1 MKKTSFSLALVA
13 LLVLAAC
20 TSPTPVSETQP
31 SASDQVATMVAGT
44 LQALSTNTPVAVTP
58 GPSAELLPHA
68 LYYLGNNGMSNIAQ
82 VYRLE
87 RDGKTITQLTS
98 EPNCKGVAGYDVSLV
113 DGTLAFIA
121 DNQLA
126 LANAD
131 GSNRRVLVEGDP
143 GTVENDP
150 CSFKDPLSNPVFSP
164 DGQTIAYARGGLNLY
179 DLSTGVSRLAL
190 EDEPGGY
197 GFVVETHSPVDFS
210 PDGTKLVVQ
219 VGQWEAP
226 PAYAIYTPET
236 GALVQASP
244 RGGSFCCGGPTWSP
258 DGSSFYDAVSEPM
271 YAYGTGEIWQ
281 VDASTGAITA
291 LIPFDPNS
299 ETMSVPDAP
308 YLAPDGQLYYFFGD
322 YNVDSGY
329 RQAPVLQ
336 LVRSA
341 PDGVTG
347 RTVLRDENFV
357 FMNEAL
363 WAPDASF
370 VIVATAPTRDWRE
383 GGILEL
389 YPTDGQKSA
398 VWLAPFGQELKWGP

>member
-1 MKKTSFSLALVA
+1 M
-13 LLVLAAC
+13 
-20 TSPTPVSETQP
+20 
-31 SASDQVATMVAGT
+31 
-44 LQALSTNTPVAVTP
+44 
-58 GPSAELLPHA
+58 
-68 LYYLGNNGMSNIAQ
+68 
-82 VYRLE
+82 
-87 RDGKTITQLTS
+87 
-98 EPNCKGVAGYDVSLV
+98 
-113 DGTLAFIA
+113 DGTLTFIA
-121 DNQLA
+121 DNQLL
-126 LANAD
+126 LADAD
-131 GSNRRVLVEGDP
+131 GSNRRVLVEGDRST
-143 GTVENDP
+143 GGDP
-150 CSFKDPLSNPVFSP
+150 CSFENPLSNPVFSP
-164 DGQTIAYARGGLNLY
+164 EGRTIAYARGGLNLF
-179 DLSTGVSRLAL
+179 DVATGISRLAI
-190 EDEPGGY
+190 EDPPGGY
-197 GFVVETHSPVDFS
+197 GFVVEAHLPVDFS
-210 PDGTKLVVQ
+210 PDGTKLVVE

-244 RGGSFCCGGPTWSP
+244 GGGSFCCGGPTWSP
-258 DGSSFYDAVSEPM
+258 DGSSFYDAISHPM
-271 YAYGTGEIWQ
+271 YAYGTGEIWR

-308 YLAPDGQLYYFFGD
+308 YLAPDGQLYYFFGE

-341 PDGVTG
+341 PDGETG

-370 VIVATAPTRDWRE
+370 VIVATAPARDWRE

-389 YPTDGQKSA
+389 YPADGQKSA
-398 VWLAPFGQELKWGP
+398 VWLAPFGQEMKWGP